1 LHKFNLTLIKQAT
14 GFWLVT
20 FIIIAVVA
28 ILAVIAIPHVKTMLA
43 KEDAKN
49 REFEL
54 YQIKTAVTDMLY
66 KSSCHILEPV
76 GPTSNMSQVHTRDI
90 EPLVLADYLVGI
102 NIDTGCR
109 YEFTVDGTVVQL
121 AP

>member
-1 LHKFNLTLIKQAT
+1 MHKLNMEIIKQAA
-14 GFWLVT
+14 GFWLAT
-20 FIIIAVVA
+20 FIIMAIIA
-28 ILAVIAIPHVKTMLA
+28 ILAVIAIPHVKTMIA

-54 YQIKTAVTDMLY
+54 YHVKTAVADMLDQ
-66 KSSCHILEPV
+66 SVCRSLEPV

-90 EPLVLADYLVGI
+90 APLVLVNYLEGI
-102 NIDTGCR
+102 KIDTGCR
-109 YEFTVDGTVVQL
+109 YEFTADGTVVQL